1 MIPMDRYK
9 SARAEAE
16 HTAALLRAA
25 LTRAGIPEEAAAR
38 VRALVT
44 GKGRAYVEVGALP
57 LDSAVKL
64 LNALPFALPQGGT
77 DDGPTLPAEAFG

>member
-1 MIPMDRYK
+1 MISMDQYK

-25 LTRAGIPEEAAAR
+25 LRRAGIPGDETAR

-44 GKGRAYVEVGALP
+44 GRGRAYVEIGALP
-57 LDSAVKL
+57 VGSAVQL
-64 LNALPFALPQGGT
+64 LNALPLTLVRSDVGNSPV
-77 DDGPTLPAEAFG
+77 LPAEVTG

>member
-1 MIPMDRYK
+1 MAQYK
-9 SARAEAE
+9 GSRAEAE

-25 LTRAGIPEEAAAR
+25 LMRAGIPEGGAAQ

-57 LDSAVKL
+57 LGSAVKL
-64 LNALPFALPQGGT
+64 LNALSEALPDDDTEGG
-77 DDGPTLPAEAFG
+77 PARHAEALG

>member
-1 MIPMDRYK
+1 MIPMAEYK

-25 LTRAGIPEEAAAR
+25 LKRAGVPEEESAR

-44 GKGRAYVEVGALP
+44 GKGRAYVEIGALP
-57 LDSAVKL
+57 VGSAVKL
-64 LNALPFALPQGGT
+64 LNALPLALESGG
-77 DDGPTLPAEAFG
+77 

>member
-1 MIPMDRYK
+1 MDRYK

-25 LTRAGIPEEAAAR
+25 LTRAGVPEETAGR

-57 LDSAVKL
+57 LESAVKL
-64 LNALPFALPQGGT
+64 LNALPLALPPGGT

>member
-1 MIPMDRYK
+1 MIPMTQYK

-25 LTRAGIPEEAAAR
+25 LQRVGLPEEETAR

-44 GKGRAYVEVGALP
+44 GRGRAYVEVGALP
-57 LDSAVKL
+57 LGSAVKL
-64 LNALPFALPQGGT
+64 LNALPLALVMDRA
-77 DDGPTLPAEAFG
+77 DDAPGLPAEASG